1 MKQLTIFI
9 CLIVTAVAGQAQPCR
24 YCLNAAD
31 YLNDIWHPTPGAL
44 QMKHRSKGQA
54 IWFGGATYRPYSGQK
69 PTDKLLKK
77 QALFIV
83 HHDSLYINCRHLNCQ
98 GIKFGNWYA
107 PAFVFDRDYVL
118 FAAPSIK
125 NRQDATMA
133 GFFFG
138 IAGAATV
145 ALSSSDDFC
154 CYIYNPSTGLSE
166 LIDESLLR
174 RLIGERFDLQDAL
187 DQTELK
193 RRLLPETVL
202 PLLRKAGLLE

>member
-1 MKQLTIFI
+1 M
-9 CLIVTAVAGQAQPCR
+9 R
-24 YCLNAAD
+24 
-31 YLNDIWHPTPGAL
+31 IW
-44 QMKHRSKGQA
+44 
-54 IWFGGATYRPYSGQK
+54 
-69 PTDKLLKK
+69 K
-77 QALFIV
+77 QAFL
-83 HHDSLYINCRHLNCQ
+83 
-98 GIKFGNWYA
+98 
-107 PAFVFDRDYVL
+107 
-118 FAAPSIK
+118 
-125 NRQDATMA
+125 TA